1 MALTGFMVNVPNWNT
16 PPSDPFPTPPDF
28 VINNINNL
36 SSKFGQNGGVPGLKN
51 LNTAGLPPGPWL
63 PPNLGESDAL
73 QILIRNLRRNRT
85 RRRSRP
91 QK

>member
-1 MALTGFMVNVPNWNT
+1 
-16 PPSDPFPTPPDF
+16 
-28 VINNINNL
+28 L